1 MGKKKKNDEQDSIP
15 AFAGFIFGDQKGK
28 SMNK

>member
-1 MGKKKKNDEQDSIP
+1 MKKKNDKQDSIP

>member
-1 MGKKKKNDEQDSIP
+1 MGKKNDEQDSIP
-15 AFAGFIFGDQKGK
+15 AFARFIFGDQKGK